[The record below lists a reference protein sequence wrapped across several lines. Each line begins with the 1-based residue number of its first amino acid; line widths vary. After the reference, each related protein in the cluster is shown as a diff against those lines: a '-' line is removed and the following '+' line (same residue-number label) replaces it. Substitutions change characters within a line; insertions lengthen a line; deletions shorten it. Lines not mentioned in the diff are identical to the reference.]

1 MSDATLGSSPPLA
14 AHLLAASSPMRGL
27 LSSADPVGHVFR
39 FVDFRE
45 AHVVTNDSFL
55 YPAHGVPEHC
65 FLIACT
71 AELTHDELAG
81 SIDPDE
87 QEIILLRVEGSIALP
102 DEGDRHRLRARAAFD
117 VLAGAQQ
124 TPPRPREEV
133 VDQLT
138 ASVMQT
144 FALRCRVL
152 GTFYDEQVN
161 GQPTLLFGADV
172 DGLYG
177 SSHYFVYKPYGAS
190 LERIVNHLRAA
201 GEAEALVEIGTVRY
215 ASTRRRELKAAADGK
230 PTNVPVR
237 VNIVDFIGRKS
248 ALFGMTRLGKSNA
261 LKTICA
267 HIAEYGYQNK
277 LPIGQLIF
285 DPAGEYANVNVQDQ
299 TALAQLG
306 ETLVRRYRYGATA
319 VEIEANPDL
328 SALALNFY
336 ARNQLEA
343 VWDLCQTVALQEPT
357 PPGFLKAFA
366 DADPLGVNDEVED
379 NPNETFANKTKTKR
393 VLFLFYALLAKL
405 ELAAPSR
412 FRIYVPLSKTLRQ
425 ELAGLDSRLAYLAD
439 DDQLKADD
447 KLQQGGAV
455 KCSPNEALVIAE
467 VIAENA
473 QTDSPGPE
481 VTNWWSASP
490 RIAAVGVMIAP
501 HGHRGF
507 KALLDVKPFHSPLSS
522 EDYAHKIFDD
532 LVEGRIVI
540 VDLSKGTDRVLQ
552 GASERVIRHV
562 LAKQAG
568 LFAAGETPH
577 RIQICLEEAHRLFA
591 RDKFVKSTSTD
602 PYVTMAREA
611 AKFNLGMIFATQE
624 PAAVDESVLNQT
636 SNWIV
641 AHLNDEAQVKQIEGR
656 YEFKRFKDQILSA
669 EDPGFVRLK
678 TASSRYVL
686 PVQIHRF
693 DQAMI
698 NQVRASAGLSP
709 LPAKPA
715 EDDVPTF
722 SDGVIAVDDLPPE

>member
-1 MSDATLGSSPPLA
+1 MRE
-14 AHLLAASSPMRGL
+14 LLVD
-27 LSSADPVGHVFR
+27 ADPVGHVFR

-65 FLIACT
+65 FLIACS
-71 AELTHDELAG
+71 ADLARPDLAG
-81 SIDPDE
+81 AVDPDD
-87 QEIILLRVEGSIALP
+87 QEIILLRVEGSIGLP

-124 TPPRPREEV
+124 TPPREREEV

-152 GTFYDEQVN
+152 GTFYDEQV
-161 GQPTLLFGADV
+161 GGKPTLLFGADV

-177 SSHYFVYKPYGAS
+177 SSHYFVYKPYDAS

-201 GEAEALVEIGTVRY
+201 GEEQALVEIGVVRY
-215 ASTRRRELKAAADGK
+215 ASTRRRELKASRAGK
-230 PTNVPVR
+230 PTNVPVK

-267 HIAEYGYQNK
+267 HIAEYGYEQQ
-277 LPIGQLIF
+277 LAIGQLIF

-306 ETLVRRYRYGATA
+306 ETLVRRYRYGATQT
-319 VEIEANPDL
+319 ELSSHPDL
-328 SALALNFY
+328 SSLALNFF
-336 ARNQLEA
+336 REEQLEA
-343 VWDLCQTVALQEPT
+343 VWSMCQTIAQQEAT
-357 PPGFLKAFA
+357 VPGFLKAFA
-366 DADPLGVNDEVED
+366 DSDPVGVNDEAETQA
-379 NPNETFANKTKTKR
+379 ETFGNKTKTAR
-393 VLFLFYALLAKL
+393 VHFLFFAMLLKL
-405 ELAAPSR
+405 ELAPPPNLRVRASMSK
-412 FRIYVPLSKTLRQ
+412 PLRD
-425 ELAGLDSRLAYLAD
+425 ELAALDQRAAFLAD
-439 DDQLKADD
+439 DTQLRGDN
-447 KLQQGGAV
+447 KLLKNGAV
-455 KCSPNEALVIAE
+455 LLSPVEAVLVAELIAD
-467 VIAENA
+467 NA
-473 QTDSPGPE
+473 QSDAPGAQ
-481 VTNWWSASP
+481 VQAWWTASP
-490 RIAAVGVMIAP
+490 RIAAMGAMIVP
-501 HGHRGF
+501 RGHRGF
-507 KALLDVKPFHSPLSS
+507 KALLDVKPFHSPLASD
-522 EDYAHKIFDD
+522 DYAVKIYDD
-532 LVEGRIVI
+532 LVAGRIVI

-552 GASERVIRHV
+552 FASERVIRHV
-562 LAKQAG
+562 LAKQAA
-568 LFAAGETPH
+568 LFAAGQTPH

-591 RDKFVKSTSTD
+591 RDKFQQSTSTD

-624 PAAVDESVLNQT
+624 PAAVDDSVLNQT

-641 AHLNDEAQVKQIEGR
+641 AHLNDEAQVKRIEGR

-693 DQAMI
+693 DAEMI
-698 NQVRASAGLSP
+698 NRVRQSAGLEP
-709 LPAKPA
+709 LMI
-715 EDDVPTF
+715 DDVDEAPAF
-722 SDGVIAVDDLPPE
+722 ADGVVPVEDVAPE

>member
-1 MSDATLGSSPPLA
+1 MRE
-14 AHLLAASSPMRGL
+14 LLAD
-27 LSSADPVGHVFR
+27 ADPVGHVFR

-65 FLIACT
+65 FLIACS
-71 AELTHDELAG
+71 ADLARPDLAG
-81 SIDPDE
+81 AVDPDD
-87 QEIILLRVEGSIALP
+87 QEIILLRVEGSIGLP

-124 TPPRPREEV
+124 TPPREREEV

-152 GTFYDEQVN
+152 GTFYDEQV
-161 GQPTLLFGADV
+161 GGKPTLLFGADV

-201 GEAEALVEIGTVRY
+201 GEEQALVEIGVVRY
-215 ASTRRRELKAAADGK
+215 ASTRRRELKASRAGK
-230 PTNVPVR
+230 PTNVPVK

-267 HIAEYGYQNK
+267 HIAEYGYEQQ
-277 LPIGQLIF
+277 LAIGQLIF

-306 ETLVRRYRYGATA
+306 ETLVRRYRYGATQTELRA
-319 VEIEANPDL
+319 HPDL
-328 SALALNFY
+328 SSLALNFF
-336 ARNQLEA
+336 REEQLEA
-343 VWDLCQTVALQEPT
+343 VWSMCQTIAQQEAT
-357 PPGFLKAFA
+357 VPGFLKAFV
-366 DADPLGVNDEVED
+366 DSDPVGVNDEAETQA
-379 NPNETFANKTKTKR
+379 ETFGNKTKTAR
-393 VLFLFYALLAKL
+393 VHFLFFAMLLKL
-405 ELAAPSR
+405 ELAPLPNLRVRAPMSK
-412 FRIYVPLSKTLRQ
+412 PLRD
-425 ELAGLDSRLAYLAD
+425 ELAALDQRAAFLAD
-439 DDQLKADD
+439 DTQLKADNRLL
-447 KLQQGGAV
+447 KNGAV
-455 KCSPNEALVIAE
+455 LLSPAEAVLVAELIAD
-467 VIAENA
+467 NA
-473 QTDSPGPE
+473 QSDTPAAQ
-481 VTNWWSASP
+481 VQAWWTASP
-490 RIAAVGVMIAP
+490 RIAAMGAMIVP
-501 HGHRGF
+501 RGHRGF
-507 KALLDVKPFHSPLSS
+507 KALLDVKPFHSPLASD
-522 EDYAHKIFDD
+522 DYAVKIYDD
-532 LVEGRIVI
+532 LVAGRIVI

-552 GASERVIRHV
+552 FASERVIRHV
-562 LAKQAG
+562 LAKQAA
-568 LFAAGETPH
+568 LFAAGQTPH

-591 RDKFVKSTSTD
+591 RDKFQQSTSTD

-624 PAAVDESVLNQT
+624 PAAVDDSVLNQT

-641 AHLNDEAQVKQIEGR
+641 AHLNDEAQVKRIEGR

-693 DQAMI
+693 DAEMI
-698 NQVRASAGLSP
+698 NRVRQSAGLEP
-709 LPAKPA
+709 VMI
-715 EDDVPTF
+715 DDVDEAPAF
-722 SDGVIAVDDLPPE
+722 ADGVVLVEDVAPE

>member
-1 MSDATLGSSPPLA
+1 MRELLG
-14 AHLLAASSPMRGL
+14 
-27 LSSADPVGHVFR
+27 SADPVGHVFR
-39 FVDFRE
+39 FDDFRE

-65 FLIACT
+65 FLVACS
-71 AELTHDELAG
+71 ADLAKAELAG
-81 SIDPDE
+81 SIDPDD

-124 TPPRPREEV
+124 TPPRAREEV

-161 GQPTLLFGADV
+161 GRPTLLFGADV

-190 LERIVNHLRAA
+190 LERIVNHLRI
-201 GEAEALVEIGTVRY
+201 GGDEEALVEIGNVRY
-215 ASTRRRELKAAADGK
+215 ASTRRRELKAAAAGK

-267 HIAEYGYQNK
+267 HIAEYGYEHK
-277 LPIGQLIF
+277 VPIGQLIF

-306 ETLVRRYRYGATA
+306 DILVRRYRYGASAT
-319 VEIEANPDL
+319 EMEENPDL
-328 SALALNFY
+328 SPLALNFY
-336 ARNQLEA
+336 AAEQLDA
-343 VWDLCQTVALQEPT
+343 VWGMCQTVALQGDV
-357 PPGFLKAFA
+357 PGFLKAFA
-366 DADPLGVNDEVED
+366 DSDPVGVNDEVD
-379 NPNETFANKTKTKR
+379 DPTDTRANQMRTAR
-393 VLFLFYALLAKL
+393 VRFLFYTLLLKL
-405 ELAAPSR
+405 ELKPPASHRVYAPM
-412 FRIYVPLSKTLRQ
+412 SKALRT
-425 ELAGLDSRLAYLAD
+425 ELAGLDSTLVFLD
-439 DDQLKADD
+439 DDAQLKAEN
-447 KLQQGGAV
+447 KLQRSGAV
-455 KCSPNEALVIAE
+455 LFSPTEALAVAEAIAQNAQSESPGAE
-467 VIAENA
+467 V
-473 QTDSPGPE
+473 DR
-481 VTNWWSASP
+481 WWTFSP
-490 RIAAVGVMIAP
+490 RIAAVGAMIAP
-501 HGHRGF
+501 RGHRGF
-507 KALLDVKPFHSPLSS
+507 KVLIDVKPFHSALARD
-522 EDYAHKIFDD
+522 DYAVKIYDD
-532 LVEGRIVI
+532 LVAGRIVI

-552 GASERVIRHV
+552 FASERVIRHV
-562 LAKQAG
+562 LGKQAA

-591 RDKFVKSTSTD
+591 RDKFQQSTSTD

-624 PAAVDESVLNQT
+624 PAAVDDSVLNQT

-641 AHLNDEAQVKQIEGR
+641 AHLNDEAQVKRIEGR

-693 DQAMI
+693 DAAMI
-698 NQVRASAGLSP
+698 NRVRASAGLAPIAIDESP
-709 LPAKPA
+709 
-715 EDDVPTF
+715 EDETF
-722 SDGVIAVDDLPPE
+722 PDGVVVVEDVSAE

>member
-1 MSDATLGSSPPLA
+1 
-14 AHLLAASSPMRGL
+14 MRGL
-27 LSSADPVGHVFR
+27 LSAADPVGHVFR

-71 AELTHDELAG
+71 AELTRDELAG

-190 LERIVNHLRAA
+190 LERIVNHLRAS
-201 GEAEALVEIGTVRY
+201 GDEEALVEIGTVRY

-319 VEIEANPDL
+319 AEIQANPDL
-328 SALALNFY
+328 SPLALNFY
-336 ARNQLEA
+336 AKDQLEA
-343 VWDLCQTVALQEPT
+343 VWGMCQTVALQEAT
-357 PPGFLKAFA
+357 PPNFLKAFA
-366 DADPLGVNDEVED
+366 DADPIGVNDEVEG
-379 NPNETFANKTKTKR
+379 NPGETFANKNKTAR
-393 VLFLFYALLAKL
+393 VRFLFYSLLVKL
-405 ELAAPSR
+405 ELAAPSG
-412 FRIYVPLSKTLRQ
+412 FHIYVPLSKALRQ
-425 ELAGLDSRLAYLAD
+425 ELAGLDPKLAFLAND
-439 DDQLKADD
+439 EQLKADK
-447 KLQQGGAV
+447 KLQQSGAV
-455 KCSPNEALVIAE
+455 RCTPAEALVIAE
-467 VIAENA
+467 AISEDA
-473 QTDSPGPE
+473 QTDSPGTE
-481 VTNWWSASP
+481 VDSWWSASP
-490 RIAAVGVMIAP
+490 RIAAMGVMIAP

-507 KALLDVKPFHSPLSS
+507 KALLDVKPFHSQLSN
-522 EDYAHKIFDD
+522 EDYAHKIYKD
-532 LVEGRIVI
+532 LVDGRIVI
-540 VDLSKGTDRVLQ
+540 VDLSKGTDTVLQ
-552 GASERVIRHV
+552 FASERVIRHV
-562 LAKQAG
+562 LGKQAG
-568 LFAAGETPH
+568 LFAAGETPN

-591 RDKFVKSTSTD
+591 RDKFQKSTSTD

-693 DQAMI
+693 DQTMI
-698 NQVRASAGLSP
+698 NQVRESAGLSP
-709 LPAKPA
+709 LPAAPA